1 MLIKLFVVVV
11 APLLMRGSSP
21 PLLVVDAAAAAGGRR
36 PAAATAARSSA
47 AEDSSSG
54 GGPPTYDPHADPKS
68 VILCDSTSRITA
80 LSPLLVRVELSLRG
94 RFEDR
99 ASLAFVN
106 RRLPVPSFSVRNAT
120 DWCNISLAQSGMTL
134 SYRKTRSKSTSLTDH
149 MIHVRG
155 ADGHQVWAATAHPDD
170 TTVTPPQNL
179 GGTTY
184 DLKGQNGSLCGRE
197 MIAQGICAP
206 GTHIDLTCGG
216 NVRTFGDGASY
227 CTAGVLTMAQGGATM
242 YDDSWNTVRESS
254 ANGEWW
260 ESRQPARQADLH
272 SDAQAMGAGNQDIYI
287 FLHGTDHR
295 AGLRNLAAVT
305 GRAAVPPRR
314 FFGVWWS
321 RWNKYSTQELK
332 EMATTYEDNDLPL
345 DGINMDTEWHR
356 NQVGYL
362 DGTGANWYSG
372 IFDWDN
378 TLYPSPPAL
387 MDWLEQRGLWPVWMD
402 VHQSS
407 GVAPNNSQFA
417 QFARRMGLPT
427 DHERVV
433 PPDMGNA
440 TFVEAFFE
448 LLNGQ
453 SGGRNYWW
461 PDNGYGTALSS
472 AHGLNRVLWDR
483 IQFTEH
489 VDPDTVGRPSVFL
502 PFGGLGSGRM
512 PIGHSG
518 DIVESWQTLQ
528 WLPYF
533 SATASNVLYSYIAHD
548 IGGHRDYGNGNN
560 PELYVR
566 FTQYGAFSAQL
577 RPHAAKKPASL
588 KQSPLSHDKRFD
600 HRVWEYPYKFYNP
613 MRSAMKLRAK
623 LVPYLYTAAMRAWLT
638 PEQPFLRG
646 VYVDFPADTTA
657 VKERQR
663 GAYLLGSSFMIQ
675 PVLTPVALHT
685 NLTSHYLHF
694 PSLPADPT
702 GAPVAWVERDS
713 GRCFLGGE
721 TLTNVGYRLEETAE
735 FVRPGS
741 MIPLAPT
748 PTARWEP
755 RHYSNTTV
763 PACAAAASAVASC
776 VSKNL
781 APSQRSDIL
790 KRMAPPPP
798 ALLGAASRTPCT
810 VEWHVYL
817 GNSTIGSGELLEDDG
832 ISTTY
837 QQHQPDASG
846 GEGLARTV
854 ANYSLDDSTMH
865 VQIGPQQ
872 GSYPSAP
879 THRWLSIAIHNVL
892 MPNTVRTPTG
902 EDLIQL
908 GQVSW
913 DSNTL
918 TASIDLGAVDVGLGD
933 SVQIGW
939 NGSPRSQLLC
949 RSGHIGW
956 QRLQRRVMDIKK
968 AIDWE
973 VGVGTQP
980 SKLLNRLVG
989 TVERMQETPEIAE
1002 LELRSY
1008 DERVASA
1015 LKMHTTPTEKHGLPT
1030 PGLQAVMQ
1038 AWLRTRE

>member
-1 MLIKLFVVVV
+1 MRAADHFILV
-11 APLLMRGSSP
+11 AALLLLEPLS
-21 PLLVVDAAAAAGGRR
+21 LLDVADAA
-36 PAAATAARSSA
+36 PAVSA
-47 AEDSSSG
+47 VAEVP
-54 GGPPTYDPHADPKS
+54 GGPQNYDPHADPKS
-68 VILCDSTSRITA
+68 LIFCDSTSRITA
-80 LSPLLVRVELSLRG
+80 LSPLLLRVELSLAG
-94 RFEDR
+94 SFEDR

-106 RRLPVPSFSVRNAT
+106 RRLPVPRFSVQNAT
-120 DWCNISLAQSGMTL
+120 DWCNISLLQTGMTL
-134 SYRKTRSKSTSLTDH
+134 SYYKTRVKSARLVDH
-149 MIHVRG
+149 LIQVRS
-155 ADGHQVWAATAHPDD
+155 ADGHLVWTANAPPED
-170 TTVTPPQNL
+170 TPINPQNL

-184 DLKGQNGSLCGRE
+184 DLKGQNGSICGRE

-206 GTHIDLTCGG
+206 GEHIDLTCGG

-227 CTAGVLTMAQGGATM
+227 CTAGVLTAAPGRATM

-254 ANGEWW
+254 AAGNWW
-260 ESRQPARQADLH
+260 ASRWPIRQAKLD
-272 SDAQAMGAGNQDIYI
+272 SNAQAEVSGNKDVYL
-287 FLHGTDHR
+287 FLHGTNHR
-295 AGLRNLAAVT
+295 AGLRNLATVA

-332 EMATTYEDNDLPL
+332 EMAAMYENNDLPL

-356 NQVGYL
+356 NQIGYL

-417 QFARRMGLPT
+417 LFARQMGLPA
-427 DHERVV
+427 DYDRIV

-440 TFVEAFFE
+440 TFVEAFFK

-453 SGGRNYWW
+453 AGGRNYWW

-472 AHGLNRVLWDR
+472 ARGLNKVLWDR

-489 VDPDTVGRPSVFL
+489 VNPRTVGRPTVFL

-548 IGGHRDYGNGNN
+548 IGGHRDYGDGNN

-600 HRVWEYPYKFYNP
+600 RRVWEYPYKFYAP

-675 PVLTPVALHT
+675 PVVTPMVAHT
-685 NLTSHYLHF
+685 NLTLHYLHF
-694 PSLPADPT
+694 PSLPEDPT

-721 TLTNVGYRLEETAE
+721 TLSNVGYRLEETAE
-735 FVRPGS
+735 FLRPGS

-763 PACAAAASAVASC
+763 PACATATAAHAVAVC
-776 VSKNL
+776 QSKEL
-781 APSQRSDIL
+781 TASQRSALL
-790 KRMAPPPP
+790 KQMAPPPP

-810 VEWHVYL
+810 IEWHIYL
-817 GNSTIGSGELLEDDG
+817 GNSTVGTGELLEDDG
-832 ISTTY
+832 TSTAY
-837 QQHQPDASG
+837 QQHESGADG

-854 ANYSLDDSTMH
+854 ANYSLDASTMR
-865 VQIGPQQ
+865 VRVGPQK
-872 GSYPSAP
+872 GSYGGAP
-879 THRWLSIAIHNVL
+879 THRWISIVIHNVL
-892 MPNTVRTPTG
+892 MPDTVRTPAG
-902 EDLIQL
+902 EDLLQL
-908 GQVSW
+908 GRVVW
-913 DSNTL
+913 DANTL
-918 TASIDLGAVDVGLGD
+918 SASIELGAVDVGLGG
-933 SVQIGW
+933 SVEIGW
-939 NGSPRSQLLC
+939 ASSPRSQLLC
-949 RSGHIGW
+949 RNGHIGW

-973 VGVGTQP
+973 AGVGTQP
-980 SKLLNRLVG
+980 SKLLNLLVG
-989 TVERMQETPEIAE
+989 TVERMQETPETAAT
-1002 LELRSY
+1002 ELRSY
-1008 DERVASA
+1008 DERVAAA
-1015 LKMHTTPTEKHGLPT
+1015 LKLHTTPIEGTGLPT
-1030 PGLQAVMQ
+1030 LELQSVMR
-1038 AWLRTRE
+1038 AWLRASD